1 MITFDEC
8 GAMLDEIADSMPY
21 ELYRDLNGGI
31 SLLPQLKVHPKA
43 LNNDLFIL
51 GEYIRNSLGNA
62 IVFYYGSIN
71 RVYGSLDNEEYRKK
85 LVEILHHE
93 VRHHNEYLAGCD
105 DLGIFDRNQID
116 DYLRK
121 YRKYSNEILRGQLS
135 QTESC
140 PPLLSYLYNLPRI
153 NYIRI

>member
-71 RVYGSLDNEEYRKK
+71 RVYGSLDNEAYRKSSLK
-85 LVEILHHE
+85 YFITRFAIITSILQVVMTSEFLTEIRLTIILE
-93 VRHHNEYLAGCD
+93 NTGN
-105 DLGIFDRNQID
+105 NQM
-116 DYLRK
+116 K
-121 YRKYSNEILRGQLS
+121 F
-135 QTESC
+135 
-140 PPLLSYLYNLPRI
+140 
-153 NYIRI
+153 

>member
-71 RVYGSLDNEEYRKK
+71 RVYGSLDNEAYRKSLLK
-85 LVEILHHE
+85 YFITRFAIITSILQVAMISEFLTEIRLTITLE
-93 VRHHNEYLAGCD
+93 NTGN
-105 DLGIFDRNQID
+105 NQM
-116 DYLRK
+116 K
-121 YRKYSNEILRGQLS
+121 F
-135 QTESC
+135 
-140 PPLLSYLYNLPRI
+140 
-153 NYIRI
+153 

>member
-71 RVYGSLDNEEYRKK
+71 RVYGSLDNEEYRKSSLK
-85 LVEILHHE
+85 CFTTRFAIITSILLVAMISEFLTEIRLTIILE
-93 VRHHNEYLAGCD
+93 NTGN
-105 DLGIFDRNQID
+105 NQM
-116 DYLRK
+116 K
-121 YRKYSNEILRGQLS
+121 F
-135 QTESC
+135 
-140 PPLLSYLYNLPRI
+140 
-153 NYIRI
+153 

>member
-1 MITFDEC
+1 
-8 GAMLDEIADSMPY
+8 MLDEIADSMPY

-31 SLLPQLKVHPKA
+31 SLLPQSKVHPKA
-43 LNNDLFIL
+43 LHNDLFIL

-71 RVYGSLDNEEYRKK
+71 RVYGTLDKEEYRNK

-105 DLGIFDRNQID
+105 YLGIYDKNQIE

-121 YRKYSNEILRGQLS
+121 HGK
-135 QTESC
+135 
-140 PPLLSYLYNLPRI
+140 
-153 NYIRI
+153 

>member
-8 GAMLDEIADSMPY
+8 GVMLDEIADSMPY

-71 RVYGSLDNEEYRKK
+71 RVYGSLDNTRNTEKSSLKYFITRFAIITSILQVAMTSEF
-85 LVEILHHE
+85 LTEIRLTIILE
-93 VRHHNEYLAGCD
+93 NTGN
-105 DLGIFDRNQID
+105 NQM
-116 DYLRK
+116 K
-121 YRKYSNEILRGQLS
+121 F
-135 QTESC
+135 
-140 PPLLSYLYNLPRI
+140 
-153 NYIRI
+153 

>member
-21 ELYRDLNGGI
+21 ELYRNLNGGI
-31 SLLPQLKVHPKA
+31 SLLPQSKVHPKA

-71 RVYGSLDNEEYRKK
+71 RVYGSLGIEEYRKK
-85 LVEILHHE
+85 LVGILHHE
-93 VRHHNEYLAGCD
+93 LRHHNEYLAGCD
-105 DLGIFDRNQID
+105 DLGIYDKNQID
-116 DYLRK
+116 DYLIEHGK
-121 YRKYSNEILRGQLS
+121 
-135 QTESC
+135 
-140 PPLLSYLYNLPRI
+140 
-153 NYIRI
+153 

>member
-62 IVFYYGSIN
+62 IRLTI
-71 RVYGSLDNEEYRKK
+71 
-85 LVEILHHE
+85 ILE
-93 VRHHNEYLAGCD
+93 NTGN
-105 DLGIFDRNQID
+105 NQM
-116 DYLRK
+116 K
-121 YRKYSNEILRGQLS
+121 F
-135 QTESC
+135 
-140 PPLLSYLYNLPRI
+140 
-153 NYIRI
+153 

>member
-71 RVYGSLDNEEYRKK
+71 RVYGSLDNEEYRKSSLK
-85 LVEILHHE
+85 YFITRFAIITSILQVAMTSEFLTEIRLMITLE
-93 VRHHNEYLAGCD
+93 NTGN
-105 DLGIFDRNQID
+105 NQM
-116 DYLRK
+116 K
-121 YRKYSNEILRGQLS
+121 F
-135 QTESC
+135 
-140 PPLLSYLYNLPRI
+140 
-153 NYIRI
+153 

>member
-71 RVYGSLDNEEYRKK
+71 RVYGSLDNEEFRKK
-85 LVEILHHE
+85 LVEILHL
-93 VRHHNEYLAGCD
+93 RNAKKRIAGTNGV
-105 DLGIFDRNQID
+105 LNHFHI
-116 DYLRK
+116 
-121 YRKYSNEILRGQLS
+121 
-135 QTESC
+135 C
-140 PPLLSYLYNLPRI
+140 PPCFS
-153 NYIRI
+153 

>member
-71 RVYGSLDNEEYRKK
+71 RVYGSLDNEAYRKNLLK
-85 LVEILHHE
+85 YFITRFAIITSILQVAMISEFLTEIRLTITLE
-93 VRHHNEYLAGCD
+93 NTGN
-105 DLGIFDRNQID
+105 NQM
-116 DYLRK
+116 K
-121 YRKYSNEILRGQLS
+121 F
-135 QTESC
+135 
-140 PPLLSYLYNLPRI
+140 
-153 NYIRI
+153 

>member
-31 SLLPQLKVHPKA
+31 SLLPQSKVHPKA
-43 LNNDLFIL
+43 LHNLFIL

-71 RVYGSLDNEEYRKK
+71 RVYGTLDKEEYRNK

-105 DLGIFDRNQID
+105 DLGIYDKNQIE

-121 YRKYSNEILRGQLS
+121 HEK
-135 QTESC
+135 
-140 PPLLSYLYNLPRI
+140 
-153 NYIRI
+153 

>member
-71 RVYGSLDNEEYRKK
+71 RVYGSLDNEAYRKK
-85 LVEILHHE
+85 LVEIL
-93 VRHHNEYLAGCD
+93 
-105 DLGIFDRNQID
+105 
-116 DYLRK
+116 
-121 YRKYSNEILRGQLS
+121 QLS
-135 QTESC
+135 SFVIL
-140 PPLLSYLYNLPRI
+140 PL
-153 NYIRI
+153 

>member
-71 RVYGSLDNEEYRKK
+71 RVYGSLDNEEYRKSSLK
-85 LVEILHHE
+85 YFITRFAIITSILQVAMASEFLTEIRLTITLE
-93 VRHHNEYLAGCD
+93 NTGN
-105 DLGIFDRNQID
+105 NQM
-116 DYLRK
+116 K
-121 YRKYSNEILRGQLS
+121 F
-135 QTESC
+135 
-140 PPLLSYLYNLPRI
+140 
-153 NYIRI
+153 

>member
-8 GAMLDEIADSMPY
+8 GVMLDEIADSMPY

-71 RVYGSLDNEEYRKK
+71 RVYGSLDNEEYRKSSLK
-85 LVEILHHE
+85 YFITRFAIITSILQVAMTSEFLTEIRLTIILE
-93 VRHHNEYLAGCD
+93 NTGN
-105 DLGIFDRNQID
+105 NQM
-116 DYLRK
+116 K
-121 YRKYSNEILRGQLS
+121 F
-135 QTESC
+135 
-140 PPLLSYLYNLPRI
+140 
-153 NYIRI
+153 

>member
-85 LVEILHHE
+85 LVEILTRFAIITNILQVVMISE
-93 VRHHNEYLAGCD
+93 FLTEIRLTITLENTGN
-105 DLGIFDRNQID
+105 NQM
-116 DYLRK
+116 K
-121 YRKYSNEILRGQLS
+121 F
-135 QTESC
+135 
-140 PPLLSYLYNLPRI
+140 
-153 NYIRI
+153 